1 MTTPL
6 LMILAQ
12 NSASPRQPSGMGM
25 VLFPLLAMGLIFY
38 FLVIRPQG
46 RDKKRRAEML
56 SQVKRNDRVVTIGGI
71 LGTVTAVKDD
81 EITLKVDESTNTKI
95 TFSRAA
101 IQRVNSAEAGAGSL
115 ADAGK

>member
-12 NSASPRQPSGMGM
+12 DSSSPRQPGGMSM
-25 VLFPLLAMGLIFY
+25 MLIPLLAMGLIFY

-56 SQVKRNDRVVTIGGI
+56 SQVKRNDRVVTNRGRFWGP
-71 LGTVTAVKDD
+71 
-81 EITLKVDESTNTKI
+81 
-95 TFSRAA
+95 
-101 IQRVNSAEAGAGSL
+101 
-115 ADAGK
+115 